1 MSPDSSS
8 TSHQQAH
15 TRPASANCKGPV
27 SGPALQTAL
36 VVFLPT
42 VTCFACLPITERAD
56 KRSQWVWGEAFWAQ
70 ACVCHRPDQHTE
82 GGGTVVLVC
91 WGIDLRH
98 LEATAIH
105 VILGSKSV
113 KILMIHLAPPHSL
126 IRSDLSLWRASRPNG
141 GRQCQACWLEL

>member
-8 TSHQQAH
+8 ISHQQSH

-27 SGPALQTAL
+27 SGPAL

-42 VTCFACLPITERAD
+42 SVTCFTCPPITERAD
-56 KRSQWVWGEAFWAQ
+56 RQSQWIWGKAFWAQ
-70 ACVCHRPDQHTE
+70 VCVCHRPDQLTE
-82 GGGTVVLVC
+82 GGGTAILIC

-105 VILGSKSV
+105 VILGSKLV
-113 KILMIHLAPPHSL
+113 KILMIHLTPPHPLIESDTSL
-126 IRSDLSLWRASRPNG
+126 QRASHPNG
-141 GRQCQACWLEL
+141 GRQCQACWLEF